1 MSTTFDD
8 ITEPEPFGTAEPI
21 VAPRTVFDGT
31 DHAFAVVRSAHR
43 SAQLDGREPH
53 VVELGFDSTVDVES
67 LLPADVE
74 VLRSATDDD
83 GDTMLFARGV
93 DYSLLACTAGRVR
106 ISVSAPSRER
116 ATAIAAE
123 IQGRAPVAKPDDT
136 IPLRTWYTGRQGPMS
151 QVRPIAAPTWD
162 SIEHNYPATTRTP
175 LGELHR
181 LVRPS
186 GSGKLVLWHG
196 PPGTGKTTALRSL
209 FRSWAPWCDAHYIAD
224 PEALFDRPEYIF
236 RVLTQSVTAWSDDD
250 SPFLPIGNPE
260 SDARP
265 RFRLVVAEDS
275 DEFLRASARRDA
287 GASLG
292 RLLNVTDGVLGQG
305 FDVIVLLTT
314 NEEIGRLHPALVR
327 PGRCLAAVRFAEFT
341 SDEAAT
347 WLGPSVRAPAT
358 PATLAELFE
367 QRGDVGRVLAEANH
381 DRAPGQYL

>member
-8 ITEPEPFGTAEPI
+8 ITEPETVGAADPI
-21 VAPRTVFDGT
+21 VAPRTVFDGG
-31 DHAFAVVRSAHR
+31 DSAFAVVRSAYR
-43 SAQLDGREPH
+43 AAQLDGHEPH
-53 VVELGFDSTVDVES
+53 VVELGFDASVDVES
-67 LLPADVE
+67 LLPGDAE
-74 VLRSATDDD
+74 LLRSVIDDD
-83 GDTMLFARGV
+83 GDVILFARGV
-93 DYSLLACTAGRVR
+93 GYSVLACTIGQVSVSVERAQPRAGRAV
-106 ISVSAPSRER
+106 
-116 ATAIAAE
+116 AAE
-123 IQGRAPVAKPDDT
+123 IQSRAPATKPSDT
-136 IPLRTWYTGRQGPMS
+136 TALRTWYTGSHGPMS

-162 SIEHNYPATTRTP
+162 SIEHNYPAATRAP

-181 LVRPS
+181 LVRPR

-209 FRSWAPWCDAHYIAD
+209 FRSWAPWCNAHYVAD
-224 PEALFDRPEYIF
+224 PEALFDRPEYIL
-236 RVLTQSVTAWSDDD
+236 RVLTQSVTAWSDDVT
-250 SPFLPIGNPE
+250 PFVAHAN
-260 SDARP
+260 DAGP

-327 PGRCLAAVRFAEFT
+327 PGRCLAAVQFTEFAP
-341 SDEAAT
+341 DEAAT
-347 WLGPSVRAPAT
+347 WLGPAVRAPAT

-367 QRGDVGRVLAEANH
+367 QRGDVGHVVTNFGD